1 MLLSPSHTQF
11 SSVYE
16 STDRRYESQSAI
28 KSGES
33 SKRSKAISKKPKEQ
47 TSEAKMKNKR
57 EILIGPDG
65 QQIFKCGI
73 CGAEYS
79 KSVALGGH
87 QSKAHPGTS
96 SSYKRKLEIRQSR
109 EEERK
114 LLERAKEWFV
124 QNMYLVPENNR
135 KIITSIKKVLKEG
148 GTPNVRDY
156 LEHAQ

>member
-1 MLLSPSHTQF
+1 MNNGKQ
-11 SSVYE
+11 V
-16 STDRRYESQSAI
+16 
-28 KSGES
+28 
-33 SKRSKAISKKPKEQ
+33 
-47 TSEAKMKNKR
+47 
-57 EILIGPDG
+57 LIGPGG

-96 SSYKRKLEIRQSR
+96 ANYKRKIEIRQSR

-124 QNMYLVPENNR
+124 QNMYLCPENNR
-135 KIITSIKKVLKEG
+135 KIITSIKKVLKAG
-148 GTPNVRDY
+148 GTPNARDY
-156 LEHAQ
+156 LENAQWKR